1 MHIHIYIIHSCIHDP
16 ITRGGGGAHGVVGF
30 DEGVVDG
37 DDIDFII
44 LDGISEDD
52 TTDTAETV
60 DAKLCWS
67 HNCYGGGVS
76 WRPQYVLLLR

>member
-1 MHIHIYIIHSCIHDP
+1 
-16 ITRGGGGAHGVVGF
+16 VGF

-52 TTDTAETV
+52 TADTAETV
-60 DAKLCWS
+60 DANLCWT
-67 HNCYGGGVS
+67 HDYYGGRVS
-76 WRPQYVLLLR
+76 

>member
-1 MHIHIYIIHSCIHDP
+1 MIYIYIYIIHSCIHDP
-16 ITRGGGGAHGVVGF
+16 ITREGGAHGVVGF

-52 TTDTAETV
+52 TADTAETV
-60 DAKLCWS
+60 DANLCWT
-67 HNCYGGGVS
+67 HDCYGGGVS
-76 WRPQYVLLLR
+76 

>member
-1 MHIHIYIIHSCIHDP
+1 M
-16 ITRGGGGAHGVVGF
+16 GF

-52 TTDTAETV
+52 TADTAETFV
-60 DAKLCWS
+60 GLMIAMAEEFV
-67 HNCYGGGVS
+67 GG
-76 WRPQYVLLLR
+76 

>member
-1 MHIHIYIIHSCIHDP
+1 
-16 ITRGGGGAHGVVGF
+16 VGF

-52 TTDTAETV
+52 TPIRPKPLMPSFVGVIIAMAEEFL
-60 DAKLCWS
+60 DGRNMSSC
-67 HNCYGGGVS
+67 
-76 WRPQYVLLLR
+76 

>member
-1 MHIHIYIIHSCIHDP
+1 MSAFIDIVCIYIIHSCIHDP
-16 ITRGGGGAHGVVGF
+16 ITRESGGAHGVVGF

-52 TTDTAETV
+52 TADTAETV
-60 DAKLCWS
+60 DANLCWT
-67 HNCYGGGVS
+67 HDCYGGGVS
-76 WRPQYVLLLR
+76 